1 MPNKLFFPHDLTSE
15 DFDAY
20 DAYARE
26 HYNATRRASY
36 ARHPERVMRQ
46 RLTSA
51 ANLLNR
57 YGLIDDHQ
65 KQTITDAIKVVATNG

>member
-1 MPNKLFFPHDLTSE
+1 MPNDLMFPNGFTSE
-15 DFDAY
+15 EF

-26 HYNATRRASY
+26 HYNAARRACY

-51 ANLLNR
+51 VNLLNR
-57 YGLIDDHQ
+57 YGLIDDQ
-65 KQTITDAIKVVATNG
+65 QRQTITDAIKVVAENG